1 VRIAVL
7 HPQTAFVR
15 GGAEIHTE
23 ALTRALRDADHDAE
37 IVTIAGKWYLATEI
51 VHQMAVWRSFDIT
64 ESNGMR
70 VDAVIA
76 LKFPAYLA
84 SHDRK
89 IVWLIHQHRSA
100 YELWDHPDFG
110 DLSVQDDGAT
120 VRDLIHTGDRLALGE
135 AKRIF
140 ANSKNVA
147 KRLWDG
153 LQIPA
158 EALYHPSPAMTAMLE
173 MPKGDYGDYVFYPS
187 RLEPLK
193 RQSLVIDAMQ
203 HTRSGIKLVLV
214 GRGPDERGLRDQI
227 QRLGLG
233 DRVRIEIGVSDD
245 RLHELY
251 LGARAV
257 YFGPYDE
264 DYGYVTIEGLAAARP
279 VITLTDAGGPLEFIE
294 DGTTGLIADPEPRA
308 IAERIDEL
316 AANLDAARRMG
327 TAGHEL
333 IRDVVP
339 AWPQIVAR
347 LLD

>member
-1 VRIAVL
+1 MRIAVL
-7 HPQTAFVR
+7 NPQTAFVR

-23 ALTRALRDADHDAE
+23 ALTQALRDAGHDAE

-70 VDAVIA
+70 IDAVIA

-110 DLSVQDDGAT
+110 DLSVQEDGAT

-158 EALYHPSPAMTAMLE
+158 EPLYHPSPATTEMLT
-173 MPKGDYGDYVFYPS
+173 MQPGDYGDYVFYPS

-193 RQSLVIDAMQ
+193 RQNLVIDAMQ
-203 HTRSGIKLVLV
+203 HTKSGVKLVLV
-214 GRGPDERGLRDQI
+214 GRGPDERALRDQI
-227 QRLGLG
+227 QRLNLG
-233 DRVRIEIGVSDD
+233 NRVAIEIGVSNE

-264 DYGYVTIEGLAAARP
+264 DYGYVTIEGFAAARP
-279 VITLTDAGGPLEFIE
+279 VVTLTDAGGPLEFVQE
-294 DGTTGLIADPEPRA
+294 GVTGHVAEPEPRA
-308 IAERIDEL
+308 IAARFDEL
-316 AANLDAARRMG
+316 SRDADGARRMG
-327 TAGHEL
+327 TAGNEL
-333 IRDVVP
+333 VRDVVP
-339 AWPQIVAR
+339 TWPQIVAR

>member
-7 HPQTAFVR
+7 NPQTAFVR

-23 ALTRALRDADHDAE
+23 ALTQALRDAGHDAE

-70 VDAVIA
+70 IDAVIA

-110 DLSVQDDGAT
+110 DLSVQEDGAT

-158 EALYHPSPAMTAMLE
+158 EPLYHPSPATTAMLT
-173 MPKGDYGDYVFYPS
+173 MQPGDYGDYVFYPS

-193 RQSLVIDAMQ
+193 RQNLVVDAMA
-203 HTRSGIKLVLV
+203 HVKSGVKLVLV
-214 GRGPDERGLRDQI
+214 GRGPDERALRDQI
-227 QRLGLG
+227 QRLNLG
-233 DRVRIEIGVSDD
+233 DKVSIEIGVSNE

-264 DYGYVTIEGLAAARP
+264 DYGYVTIEGFAAARP
-279 VITLTDAGGPLEFIE
+279 GVTTTDAGGPLEFVRE
-294 DGTTGLIADPEPRA
+294 GVTGLIAEPDPRA
-308 IAERIDEL
+308 IAARFDEL
-316 AANLDAARRMG
+316 ARDADGARRMG
-327 TAGHEL
+327 AAGNEL
-333 IRDVVP
+333 VREVVP
-339 AWPQIVAR
+339 TWPQIVAR

>member
-7 HPQTAFVR
+7 NPQTAFVR

-23 ALTRALRDADHDAE
+23 ALTQALRDAGHDAE

-70 VDAVIA
+70 IDAVIA

-110 DLSVQDDGAT
+110 DLSVQEDGAT

-158 EALYHPSPAMTAMLE
+158 EPLYHPSPATTQGEAEFAGRLASKYHWHSVVIVTIV
-173 MPKGDYGDYVFYPS
+173 PQDFRARL
-187 RLEPLK
+187 RLERCFGGQVYVMTGSLPLRSWPYQIAYEWGATIK
-193 RQSLVIDAMQ
+193 ALTVFVHSL
-203 HTRSGIKLVLV
+203 
-214 GRGPDERGLRDQI
+214 
-227 QRLGLG
+227 
-233 DRVRIEIGVSDD
+233 
-245 RLHELY
+245 
-251 LGARAV
+251 
-257 YFGPYDE
+257 
-264 DYGYVTIEGLAAARP
+264 
-279 VITLTDAGGPLEFIE
+279 GG
-294 DGTTGLIADPEPRA
+294 GK
-308 IAERIDEL
+308 
-316 AANLDAARRMG
+316 
-327 TAGHEL
+327 
-333 IRDVVP
+333 
-339 AWPQIVAR
+339 
-347 LLD
+347 